1 MPIAR
6 FQLPDGRVAR
16 YEVPEGTTPEQA
28 QAMIAQ
34 SLGMREEKE
43 QAPRRPGI
51 LESGL
56 GGLEKLL
63 SSQRTALATP
73 LGAQEAARAGLE
85 RARGLE
91 EKYPSQLSLEAVKQI
106 YEKEGLLPAAGEVL
120 RQTPHFIAEQ
130 VPQLGEMLA
139 GGRLGAMAGAPAG
152 PVGAGV
158 GAIAGAVAPLI
169 LQAYGT
175 GAERREL
182 EGLEPDVVKTGAAA
196 VATAGTE
203 FAATMIPLGGKLVS
217 RMVGLPERAL
227 GGKLAE
233 ESMKKALA
241 KGAAVGVAAE
251 VPEEA
256 FQQMLERW
264 QANLPL
270 TNDAA
275 LKEYAEAA
283 YGATLF
289 GGPFGAGARAVQRGQ
304 ARKEVA
310 AEEAAAAR
318 EKTRQEQEKQRE
330 YLQSEEYLLGAESRA
345 DELIQERDRLKAER
359 DAAVGKRPSKKD
371 KAGRAAY
378 DETAE
383 PYNEKLREIFAEL
396 NPLQQTLARNKDRI
410 AELKE
415 QARLRNLTPEE
426 YLLEE
431 AGATLPVKKETKAEA
446 ETQADEI
453 TAWWEKTGK
462 KEKKEPRQQALDDAL
477 EGLRYFDRVQNPQDV
492 AQVLATD
499 PDLING
505 VLSGELVIPEYAAK
519 EGARTPEEKADAKQI
534 KQKRALLNELLQ
546 QYKKRVGEVI
556 GGRREA
562 GLRAAEKETVR
573 QESIRGEEAALRRI
587 GELDVERRK
596 MGKTRTPTSISA
608 TLAQITSELEAKAKG
623 KEPAVSVKQL
633 EESLAQETGKA
644 PSVLTAVQNVVEE
657 RAPEFYGKKEPGQK
671 ATPLEDTALVQNLRR
686 LMASTIA
693 NGIKQEKTDDEIYD
707 ALASKKEGMLG
718 EALRPYSAKDRKVI
732 KEIIAQAREATTVVE
747 PEEEEEKLGA
757 IPGVVGAAPEGE
769 VGTPS
774 PLTARRPYQRAVKQL
789 TERANSYAT
798 AKDAALQE
806 IQDYIDDLAQDRTL
820 EGARAKEASYTK
832 DALNRRIRAAKQAY
846 TEAAVYEAAYRR
858 QAEGLQPLT
867 NQQVKIAASLFN
879 MYLNQLILP
888 RKEAQNKY
896 KIFEQLDTVFDRLS
910 TQGPEKRRIEPEGGL
925 RRQGAARE
933 AERVAEARGEKEP
946 TLGREL
952 GKREKYVA
960 NMVERVLQTRVP
972 SRQIEGVQGVRKQ
985 ELVPELERAFN
996 KALDVIYTNRSS
1008 RELLDAVEDAADR
1021 SLRGQ
1026 DVTDVTAPINEAL
1039 RTLSKVEEDV
1049 TKQASLFGKKEDIA
1063 TVRANFTNFAKYL
1076 QSKEVQA
1083 LRQALREVEVNDVDL
1098 DLRKKIVDT
1107 LRAQEVEQQLDLIRF
1122 AEEAGVDV
1130 EYSKDLSR
1138 AEDRLLATQTRLA
1151 NVEKTIAN
1159 AAKEKREKQ
1168 KKQTRA
1174 WPLVTLMTVTKDLQ
1188 GQIKD
1193 LTTSTAENM
1202 AELEKLIR
1210 AEYGRIKYD
1219 EIINNLDAQIKDA
1232 LFWRDKAKQQLDKI
1246 NKTLRGQ
1253 TEIPAVQLFYNDVVI
1268 LGRKAEALQNEIE
1281 LARAKQNLFFN
1292 EKSFFNAQKYYT
1304 EAQDALIE
1312 LVGKGYSETNT
1323 PSGLKF
1329 KRDLLETELRQI
1341 RNTVKTDANAQKLKT
1356 VADNKVAQI
1365 KDVNAQIEEAQEKIN
1380 SLQKERD
1387 SLREELMLPALLAAS
1402 DKRIVAMKDRI
1413 AVLEKR
1419 LQDIDLR
1426 SNEQIAAE
1434 KEAAALRQKIAVE
1447 TAATEK
1453 VQNAAN
1459 VARMRAEENLQQG
1472 LGLPGGIYERQRAT
1486 QAMNRV
1492 RRVLAG
1498 EAKLKEK
1505 IDALKDV
1512 LAKAPKEKE
1521 AALQKRIAKAER
1533 QLNKYRTQVL
1543 MPAQAIAQEAGIK
1556 IPAEVTAPFGKPPV
1570 KSKPVTKERG
1580 LMSEETAAEAAA
1592 RRAEEATREEI
1603 PAELKLSPTEQ
1614 AIAAAETARILTQ
1627 QAKDTRIKP
1636 TKRTRP
1642 QRIRSTAAQEEYVR
1656 SSPRYIAAVKEYGPR
1671 SVEAVRAA
1679 KQSGVEYFVKLGAGL
1694 TEGEYAGKKSTFR
1707 TQVDKGFEPVKT
1719 KAAQFKE
1726 KDLQKAISQFVVSK
1740 KDGTVLR
1747 LGEKVVTNPISKE
1760 EAQKFAARLK
1770 SNLPKNIKFYYTYDV
1785 TGIPEHILAHMRE
1798 QKVNLADPES
1808 TVKGGVTPDGSVLI
1822 IGNQHESLLDLE
1834 VTAAHELIGHYGI
1847 DTMLGRKGMLGLLNA
1862 VENKAGGML
1871 GFARELGV
1879 EKYVEEINVATDN
1892 SVAAA
1897 QARGDSAAD
1906 IQDIRDNGRM
1916 TALREMIARVAEQ
1929 PVLAGQT
1936 TAPAKTQTA
1945 TNRIQEFIKKIIA
1958 ALRTALIKYG
1968 FSKYIDLSTNDINNL
1983 LRQSGD
1989 SIQKHTIGAY
1999 RNPAGEMVF
2008 RKEKAVPGPASQ
2020 PALRAF
2026 ADDYI
2031 QEDAP
2036 VFGEHFLTSAG
2047 LALKQATIDR
2057 WAGTIEAARKG
2068 KVAEEKFYQMMY
2080 YARIHDNRTSVT
2092 ANALN
2097 NGAPVIEQDSQGN
2110 YILSDTGKASIKD
2123 MVKLLSQV
2131 KDMGNIA
2138 AVTKDFQAGLMAYRA
2153 RDVGPHRLNF
2163 DNPPSRKAI
2172 DSAIEAFESVP
2183 EFVKA
2188 REIYNQ
2194 YNRDLIT
2201 FLVKAGAITKKLGE
2215 QLSKTSYVPYY
2226 RMDGDFVVVDFG
2238 DRNSLTIGNV
2248 KDQPYLHSLI
2258 GDNEKVR
2265 GDFFATI
2272 VQNTSMIVDM
2282 GLSNMAAKEVAFS
2295 LESVGLLE
2303 GTYNPETGKT
2313 KMIFD
2318 GKGPASKDANI
2329 FRFKIDGEDKHV
2341 RVATESVGIPSR
2353 LIVQGLHGTTTT
2365 LGAGIKMLSIPA
2377 KLLRTLVTR
2386 LPLYPARQIVRDS
2399 ATNYMVAGGNMTP
2412 IISPIKELM
2421 QMYGAGSEAERTL
2434 QRAGALGGQIIS
2446 GTSEDMEKMLLQLMK
2461 GDVSLLAKLDMLAM
2475 KADASS
2481 RVALYNSYKQQGL
2494 SEMQATLAAMESMNF
2509 TKRGT
2514 SGTLYAL
2521 NMMVP
2526 FLNSQIQ
2533 GINVLFESMRGKLPY
2548 SERLGIQRKLA
2559 VRGALLAMF
2568 TWAYAAAMQDDD
2580 KYKRAKLR
2588 DRLNNFFVNIPG
2600 VEEPLRIPIPYEAGL
2615 IFKALPEAI
2624 FLAAG
2629 KDEESK
2635 RVIDAYT
2642 DLLTKASPLGPSTFV
2657 PQAVKPILESMLN
2670 KSFYTGEDIES
2681 RSERALL
2688 PEERIRDKTSSAAA
2702 QLGKAFGVSPVKV
2715 DYTVNAYTGG
2725 YGVLLMQ
2732 MVGAL
2737 LPTTERPEAPSRALS
2752 DLPLVG
2758 SMFQPVNGLSQ
2769 LDTFYEKAE
2778 EYNQIK
2784 TTFDLY
2790 VQQGREKDAQ
2800 EIADMYGKELVMDK
2814 LADKV
2819 KVKLGE
2825 FKKMENLIRASDLSR
2840 DEKEERIK
2848 EIRLYREDFARA
2860 FNTAA
2865 RLQ

>member
-1 MPIAR
+1 M
-6 FQLPDGRVAR
+6 
-16 YEVPEGTTPEQA
+16 
-28 QAMIAQ
+28 
-34 SLGMREEKE
+34 
-43 QAPRRPGI
+43 
-51 LESGL
+51 
-56 GGLEKLL
+56 
-63 SSQRTALATP
+63 
-73 LGAQEAARAGLE
+73 
-85 RARGLE
+85 
-91 EKYPSQLSLEAVKQI
+91 
-106 YEKEGLLPAAGEVL
+106 
-120 RQTPHFIAEQ
+120 
-130 VPQLGEMLA
+130 
-139 GGRLGAMAGAPAG
+139 
-152 PVGAGV
+152 GV
-158 GAIAGAVAPLI
+158 GAIAGAVAPLV

-182 EGLEPDVVKTGAAA
+182 EGLEPDVLKTGTAA

-203 FAATMIPLGGKLVS
+203 FAATMIPLGGRLVS
-217 RMVGLPERAL
+217 RMLGLPERAL
-227 GGKLAE
+227 TSEAGRKLAE
-233 ESMKKALA
+233 EGLA
-241 KGAAVGVAAE
+241 KVLTKGAAVGVAAE
-251 VPEEA
+251 VPEEV

-270 TNDAA
+270 TSNDA
-275 LKEYAEAA
+275 LKEYGEAA

-304 ARKEVA
+304 ARKEVRE
-310 AEEAAAAR
+310 EEAATAR
-318 EKTRQEQEKQRE
+318 EKTRAEQEAQQK
-330 YLQSEEYLLGAESRA
+330 YLQSEEYLFGIE
-345 DELIQERDRLKAER
+345 DKVNELTTERDRIKAER
-359 DAAVGKRPSKKD
+359 DAAVGKRPNKKD
-371 KAGRAAY
+371 KKGRAEY
-378 DETAE
+378 DAAAE

-396 NPLQQTLARNKDRI
+396 NPLQQELARNKDRI

-415 QARLRNLTPEE
+415 QARLRGLTPEE

-431 AGATLPVKKETKAEA
+431 AGVTLPAKKET
-446 ETQADEI
+446 ETKTQPDEI
-453 TAWWEKTGK
+453 TAWWEQTGK
-462 KEKKEPRQQALDDAL
+462 EEKKDPRQKALDDAL
-477 EGLRYFDRVQNPQDV
+477 EGLRYFDLVQNPQDV

-499 PDLING
+499 PDLVSG
-505 VLSGELVIPEYAAK
+505 VLSGDLVIPEYMPK
-519 EGARTPEEKADAKQI
+519 EGAKTPEEKADAKRI
-534 KQKRALLNELLQ
+534 KQKRELLNEVLQ
-546 QYKKRVGEVI
+546 QYQKRVGEAV

-562 GLRAAEKETVR
+562 GLRAAEKEEAR
-573 QESIRGEEAALRRI
+573 QEAIREEEAALRRI

-596 MGKTRTPTSISA
+596 MGKTKTPTSISA
-608 TLAQITSELEAKAKG
+608 TLAQITSELEAKAEG
-623 KEPAVSVKQL
+623 KEPAVSIKQL
-633 EESLAQETGKA
+633 EEALAQKPVEA
-644 PSVLTAVQNVVEE
+644 PSVLAAVRKVVEE
-657 RAPEFYGKKEPGQK
+657 RAPAFYGKKEPGQK
-671 ATPLEDTALVQNLRR
+671 ATPLENVALVQNLRR

-693 NGIKQEKTDDEIYD
+693 EGIKQDKTDAEIYD
-707 ALASKKEGMLG
+707 ALTGKKEGMLG
-718 EALRPYSAKDRKVI
+718 EALRPYSSKDREVI
-732 KEIIAQAREATTVVE
+732 KEIITQARDATTVTE
-747 PEEEEEKLGA
+747 PEEEETLGA
-757 IPGVVGAAPEGE
+757 IPGVVGVAPEKE

-789 TERANSYAT
+789 AERANSYAT

-806 IQDYIDDLAQDRTL
+806 IQDYLDDLAKDRTL
-820 EGARAKEASYTK
+820 GGARAKEASYTE
-832 DALNRRIRAAKQAY
+832 DALNKRIRAAKQAY

-879 MYLNQLILP
+879 MYLNQLTLP
-888 RKEAQNKY
+888 RNAAKNKY

-910 TQGPEKRRIEPEGGL
+910 TQSPEKRRVEPEVL

-946 TLGREL
+946 TLAREL

-960 NMVERVLQTRVP
+960 DMVERVLQTRVP

-996 KALDVIYTNRSS
+996 KALDVIYANRSS
-1008 RELLDAVEDAADR
+1008 RELLDTVEEAAGR

-1026 DVTDVTAPINEAL
+1026 DITDVTAPINEAL

-1049 TKQASLFGKKEDIA
+1049 TKQTSLFDKKEDIA
-1063 TVRANFTNFAKYL
+1063 VVRANFNNFAKYL
-1076 QSKEVQA
+1076 KSKEVQA
-1083 LRQALREVEVNDVDL
+1083 LRQALRKIEDLPRVTTGLLIHDVDL

-1107 LRAQEVEQQLDLIRF
+1107 LRAQEAEQQLDLIRF

-1130 EYSKDLSR
+1130 AYNKDLSR

-1159 AAKEKREKQ
+1159 AVKEKRKKQ
-1168 KKQTRA
+1168 KEPTRA
-1174 WPLVTLMTVTKDLQ
+1174 WPLATLMSVTKDLE

-1219 EIINNLDAQIKDA
+1219 EIVNKLDAHMKDA

-1246 NKTLRGQ
+1246 NKRFRGQ
-1253 TEIPAVQLFYNDVVI
+1253 TEVPATQIMYNDVVI
-1268 LGRKAEALQNEIE
+1268 LGRIAEVLRNKIE
-1281 LARAKQNLFFN
+1281 LERAKQNLFLFFN

-1312 LVGKGYSETNT
+1312 LIGKGYSETNT

-1341 RNTVKTDANAQKLKT
+1341 RSTVKTDANAQKLKT
-1356 VADNKVAQI
+1356 VADAKVAQI
-1365 KDVNAQIEEAQEKIN
+1365 KEVNAQIDEAQEKIN
-1380 SLQKERD
+1380 NLQKERED
-1387 SLREELMLPALLAAS
+1387 LREELMLPALLAAS

-1413 AVLEKR
+1413 AVLKKR

-1434 KEAAALRQKIAVE
+1434 KEATALRQKIAVE
-1447 TAATEK
+1447 AAATEK
-1453 VQNAAN
+1453 VRNAAN

-1492 RRVLAG
+1492 RRALAG

-1533 QLNKYRTQVL
+1533 QLAKYKTQVIL
-1543 MPAQAIAQEAGIK
+1543 PVQSAAREAGITVVEK
-1556 IPAEVTAPFGKPPV
+1556 ITAPFGKPPV
-1570 KSKPVTKERG
+1570 KAKPVTKERG
-1580 LMSEETAAEAAA
+1580 LMSEETEAEAAA

-1636 TKRTRP
+1636 TKRARP

-1671 SVEAVRAA
+1671 SVEAARAA

-1694 TEGEYAGKKSTFR
+1694 TEGEYATKKSTFR
-1707 TQVDKGFEPVKT
+1707 AQVDKGFEPVKT
-1719 KAAQFKE
+1719 KTAQFKE
-1726 KDLQKAISQFVVSK
+1726 KDLQTAISQFVVSK

-1747 LGEKVVTNPISKE
+1747 LGENVVTNPINKE

-1798 QKVNLADPES
+1798 QKINLADPES

-1847 DTMLGRKGMLGLLNA
+1847 DTLLGRKGMLGLLNA
-1862 VENKAGGML
+1862 VENKAEGML

-1892 SVAAA
+1892 AVAAA

-1906 IQDIRDNGRM
+1906 IQDIRNNGRM

-1936 TAPAKTQTA
+1936 TAPTKTQT
-1945 TNRIQEFIKKIIA
+1945 TLGRLQEFVKKIIA

-1968 FSKYIDLSTNDINNL
+1968 FSEYVNLNTSDIHNL

-2008 RKEKAVPGPASQ
+2008 KKQAPVPGPASQ

-2026 ADDYI
+2026 ADNYI
-2031 QEDAP
+2031 QDDAP
-2036 VFGEHFLTSAG
+2036 VFGEHFLSSAG
-2047 LALKQATIDR
+2047 LALKQSMIDR
-2057 WAGTIEAARKG
+2057 WAGVIEAGRRG
-2068 KVAEEKFYQMMY
+2068 KINEDAFYQMMY
-2080 YARIHDNRTSVT
+2080 YARIHDNRTAVT

-2097 NGAPVIEQDSQGN
+2097 NGAPVIAKDSKGN
-2110 YILSDTGKASIKD
+2110 YVLTDTGKDSIKK
-2123 MVKLLSQV
+2123 MVETLSRV
-2131 KDMGNIA
+2131 KGMGNIA
-2138 AVTKDFQAGLMAYRA
+2138 AVTKDFQAGLIAYRA
-2153 RDVGPHRLNF
+2153 REVGPQRLNF
-2163 DNPPSRKAI
+2163 DNPPSRQAI
-2172 DSAIEAFESVP
+2172 DSAIKAFEAVP
-2183 EFVKA
+2183 EFVEA
-2188 REIYNQ
+2188 RKIYNA
-2194 YNRDLIT
+2194 YNRDLIN
-2201 FLVKAGAITKKLGE
+2201 FLVQAGAITKKLGE
-2215 QLSKTSYVPYY
+2215 QLKNSNYVPYY
-2226 RMDGDFVVVDFG
+2226 RMDGDFVVLDFG

-2248 KDQPYLHSLI
+2248 KDQPYLHSLM
-2258 GDNEKVR
+2258 GDDTKVR

-2282 GLSNMAAKEVAFS
+2282 GLSNMSAKEIAFG

-2303 GTYNPETGKT
+2303 GTYNSETGKT

-2329 FRFKIDGEDKHV
+2329 FRFKINGEDKHV
-2341 RVATESVGIPSR
+2341 RVATEAVGIPSR

-2365 LGAGIKMLSIPA
+2365 LGAGVKLLSMPA

-2399 ATNYMVAGGNMTP
+2399 STNFMVAGGNMTP
-2412 IISPIKELM
+2412 IASSIKELIGMYKGVSEGERVM
-2421 QMYGAGSEAERTL
+2421 QSAGT
-2434 QRAGALGGQIIS
+2434 LGGQLIS
-2446 GTSEDMEKMLLQLMK
+2446 GTSEDMEKILLQLMK

-2481 RVALYNSYKQQGL
+2481 RVALYNDYRRQGL

-2548 SERLGIQRKLA
+2548 SERLGVQRKLA
-2559 VRGALLAMF
+2559 ARGALLAMF

-2580 KYKRAKLR
+2580 AYKRAKLR
-2588 DRLNNFFVNIPG
+2588 DKLNNFFVRIPG

-2629 KDEESK
+2629 NDEESK
-2635 RVIDAYT
+2635 QVTKAYT
-2642 DLLTKASPLGPSTFV
+2642 DLLTKASPLGPTTFV
-2657 PQAVKPILESMLN
+2657 PQAVKPILENMLN

-2681 RSERALL
+2681 VSERALL
-2688 PEERIRDKTSSAAA
+2688 PEERVRDKTSSAAI

-2737 LPTTERPEAPSRALS
+2737 LPTTERPNAPTRALS

-2758 SMFQPVNGLSQ
+2758 SMFQPVNGMSQ
-2769 LDTFYEKAE
+2769 LNTFFEKAE
-2778 EYNQIK
+2778 EYKQIK
-2784 TTFDLY
+2784 ETFDLY
-2790 VQQGREKDAQ
+2790 MQQGREKDAR
-2800 EIADMYGKELVMDK
+2800 EIADLYGKEIVMDK
-2814 LADKV
+2814 LANKV
-2819 KVKLGE
+2819 KTKMNE
-2825 FKKMENLIRASDLSR
+2825 FKKMENLIRASDLSS
-2840 DEKEERIK
+2840 DEKYERIK
-2848 EIRLYREDFARA
+2848 EIRLFKEDFAKA